1 MNGSFLIY
9 YRDSFN
15 SVIRS
20 IGISVILSVLTGGH
34 NDIVSEIINNLMT
47 TSYSRDIEAMADD
60 FALELL
66 AFRELIPFLWPYFS
80 RGWKNSII
88 QKMMKLR
95 YYVTLVPIRLQKNEL
110 KKHRKPVSYIN
121 HIITVIK
128 LR

>member
-20 IGISVILSVLTGGH
+20 IGILVILSVLTGGH

-66 AFRELIPFLWPYFS
+66 AFQGIDPVFMALFFQRLEELYNTKDDETSVLRYFS
-80 RGWKNSII
+80 THPCAEKR
-88 QKMMKLR
+88 
-95 YYVTLVPIRLQKNEL
+95 V
-110 KKHRKPVSYIN
+110 KKAQEASQLY
-121 HIITVIK
+121 
-128 LR
+128 